1 MKEKN
6 GRKEG
11 RKNKKKERTKRGL
24 RDTYFTLNFLKH
36 LKLKLII

>member
-11 RKNKKKERTKRGL
+11 RKNKKKRGL
-24 RDTYFTLNFLKH
+24 RNTYFTLNFLKH
-36 LKLKLII
+36 L